1 MSEDIIDQL
10 LAGTF
15 EDPDGA
21 GPVTV
26 ETRSLV
32 IAPSLQAR
40 RRSWLQALGFGR
52 RLAVVSDDTT
62 HAILG
67 ERIERA
73 AAGAFDVKSIVLPG
87 MPHPDDETVGVLRR
101 ATAQADALIAV
112 GSGTLN
118 DLCKYASAL
127 DDKPYAVFGT
137 APSMNGYTSLNAA
150 ITEHGHKK
158 SLPAQAPVGAF
169 FDLSILSAA
178 PARMIRSGL
187 GDGLCR
193 PTSQADWLLA
203 HILFDQPYRTLP
215 YVLLEQDEAALL
227 DSVEAL
233 MAGDRAAMER
243 LVRTLVLSG
252 FGTAIVGSS
261 QPASQ
266 GEHLISHYI
275 DMFID
280 AGRPLVFHGEQ
291 VGVTTLTMARLQEK
305 MLDGP
310 PPVLQ
315 RRHRLRSRLHRALRR
330 LRSGAHAGR
339 SFRRSASTAETAD
352 GLTHRLHEHWDRI
365 RDGDRRDRLERR
377 IPASRA
383 ATGTGSDDPGGN
395 PLPAR
400 ILRSGGG
407 NGVARSATAT
417 HSWILPRAVL
427 SRSPDPKPSHPF
439 RLTGKTTLSKFWSAR
454 LWPPT
459 NSNS

>member
-1 MSEDIIDQL
+1 MSADIIEQL

-15 EDPDGA
+15 ADPDGA
-21 GPVTV
+21 GPVKV

-32 IAPSLQAR
+32 IAPSLDG
-40 RRSWLQALGFGR
+40 SEKDLLQSLGFGR
-52 RLAVVSDDTT
+52 RVAVVSDDTT

-101 ATAQADALIAV
+101 ETVEVDALIAV

-127 DDKPYAVFGT
+127 DRKPYAVFGT

-203 HILFDQPYRTLP
+203 HILFDQPYRWLP

-227 DSVEAL
+227 DSTEAL

-252 FGTAIVGSS
+252 LGTAIVGSS

-310 PPVLQ
+310 PPVL
-315 RRHRLRSRLHRALRR
+315 RADT
-330 LRSGAHAGR
+330 GAEVDFIARYGDEIGR
-339 SFRRSASTAETAD
+339 SCWAEFSQKRLTPEMAD
-352 GLTHRLHEHWDRI
+352 GLTHRLHQNWDRVRSEI
-365 RDGDRRDRLERR
+365 GA
-377 IPASRA
+377 IASGCAFLHGVLQRA
-383 ATGTGSDDPGGN
+383 SAPTTPEEIHCPREFYDQ
-395 PLPAR
+395 A
-400 ILRSGGG
+400 
-407 NGVARSATAT
+407 VARCREIRNRYTFLDLAASSAFP
-417 HSWILPRAVL
+417 LV
-427 SRSPDPKPSHPF
+427 
-439 RLTGKTTLSKFWSAR
+439 
-454 LWPPT
+454 
-459 NSNS
+459 

>member
-1 MSEDIIDQL
+1 MSADIIDRL

-15 EDPDGA
+15 RDPDGKEA
-21 GPVTV
+21 VV
-26 ETRSLV
+26 VDTRSLV
-32 IAPSLQAR
+32 IASSLAG
-40 RRSWLQALGFGR
+40 SEKALLQSLGFGR
-52 RLAVVSDDTT
+52 HLAVVSDSTT

-73 AAGAFDVKSIVLPG
+73 AEVSFQVTSIVLPG
-87 MPHPDDETVGVLRR
+87 MPHPDDQTVALLRKETAR
-101 ATAQADALIAV
+101 ADALIAV

-118 DLCKYASAL
+118 DLCKYSSAL
-127 DDKPYAVFGT
+127 DGKPYAVFAT

-158 SLPAQAPVGAF
+158 SLPAHAPVGAF

-215 YVLLEQDEAALL
+215 YVLLGEDEAALL
-227 DSVEAL
+227 DSVEGL
-233 MAGDRAAMER
+233 MAGDREAMER

-252 FGTAIVGSS
+252 LGTAIVGSS

-291 VGVTTLTMARLQEK
+291 VGVTTLTMARLQETI
-305 MLDGP
+305 LEGP
-310 PPVLQ
+310 APVL
-315 RRHRLRSRLHRALRR
+315 HSD
-330 LRSGAHAGR
+330 SGTEADFIARYGDEIGR
-339 SFRRSASTAETAD
+339 SCWKEFSQKRLDPPAAGS
-352 GLTHRLHEHWDRI
+352 LTHRLHSQWERI
-365 RDGDRRDRLERR
+365 RSEIGA
-377 IPASRA
+377 IASSAAFLQRVLQRA
-383 ATGTGSDDPGGN
+383 
-395 PLPAR
+395 
-400 ILRSGGG
+400 
-407 NGVARSATAT
+407 SAPTT
-417 HSWILPRAVL
+417 PEEIHCPREFYNRAVVQCREIRNRYTFL
-427 SRSPDPKPSHPF
+427 DLAAS
-439 RLTGKTTLSKFWSAR
+439 SAR
-454 LWPPT
+454 QFA
-459 NSNS
+459 